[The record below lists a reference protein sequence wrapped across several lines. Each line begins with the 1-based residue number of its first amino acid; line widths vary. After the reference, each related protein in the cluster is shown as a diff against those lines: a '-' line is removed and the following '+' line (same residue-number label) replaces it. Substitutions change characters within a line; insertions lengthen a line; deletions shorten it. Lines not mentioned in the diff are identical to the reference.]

1 MVLGLPKSLHKKAA
15 RLAEQDGVS
24 LNQFIV
30 AGLAERVGERAKPS
44 TSIVSFIADG
54 FTAPIGGNVSGLTGG
69 IVVTS
74 VVTGSGFSIG
84 SDGPRLTTIQLSDN
98 VLQAATQYSLTY
110 KELIELIIK
119 SSETST
125 KGVGCCR

>member
-1 MVLGLPKSLHKKAA
+1 MVLRLPKSLHKKAA
-15 RLAEQDGVS
+15 RLAERDGVS

-30 AGLAERVGERAKPS
+30 AGLAEHVGERAKPS

-69 IVVTS
+69 IIVKN
-74 VVTGSGFSIG
+74 VVTGSGFSVG

-98 VLQAATQYSLTY
+98 VWQAQLN
-110 KELIELIIK
+110 I
-119 SSETST
+119 
-125 KGVGCCR
+125 R